1 MHQELTEKHKDMS
14 EVFEQHGWSE
24 VFLNKDTCEFW
35 GFSKGAV
42 MPTAIPQEVVNK
54 ALGHGYKSPLRPS
67 LRALRSTL
75 GSVILI
81 LLATVS
87 GIAFIPFLVPSSTL
101 YQARTSDGGNPSAQ
115 YETYRRP
122 FVMGNTI
129 YLLCNGRI
137 ASISGDTPHI
147 VINPERAEKNET
159 VTICK

>member
-1 MHQELTEKHKDMS
+1 MHQKLAEQHKDML
-14 EVFEQHGWSE
+14 EVFEENGWSE
-24 VFLNKDTCEFW
+24 VFLKTDTCEFW

-54 ALGHGYKSPLRPS
+54 ALGHGYKPPLSPS

-75 GSVILI
+75 GSVVLI
-81 LLATVS
+81 SLAIVS
-87 GIAFIPFLVPSSTL
+87 GMAFIPFLVPSSTL
-101 YQARTSDGGNPSAQ
+101 YQVRTSDGGNPTAQ

-137 ASISGDTPHI
+137 ASVSGETPHI
-147 VINPERAEKNET
+147 VINAERAEKYET